1 MSQEPCHHALPISG
15 DSMKTD
21 LLKTSRKLWNVDYM
35 PRELNRYNQLKWAQA
50 VASLGDRW
58 LLAKPVEKK

>member
-1 MSQEPCHHALPISG
+1 
-15 DSMKTD
+15 MKIE
-21 LLKTSRKLWNVDYM
+21 LLKTTRKLWNVDYM
-35 PRELNRYNQLKWAQA
+35 PRELNRANQLKWAQA

>member
-1 MSQEPCHHALPISG
+1 
-15 DSMKTD
+15 MKTE

-35 PRELNRYNQLKWAQA
+35 PRELNRANQLKWAQA